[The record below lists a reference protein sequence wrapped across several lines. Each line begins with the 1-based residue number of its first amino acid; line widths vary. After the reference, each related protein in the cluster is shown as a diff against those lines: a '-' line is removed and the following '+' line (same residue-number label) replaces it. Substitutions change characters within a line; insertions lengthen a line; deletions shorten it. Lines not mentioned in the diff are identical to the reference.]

1 MVSNQN
7 DPSHLLFEP
16 ITGVK
21 NSALHFVQAH
31 VRPELLMQDFE
42 QVCQHAQAWHQ
53 VLHCIER
60 IDIALDAS
68 FFEQAD
74 GVALLERQMVRTG
87 TDPRSIGIIVNHAQL
102 LSESERVSQ
111 ALRKCKGLGLSITLD
126 DLDVGHIHPT
136 YLRSM
141 PIDAVRICAASMQ
154 DITVDF
160 VRPSMARGWI
170 DLAHDLCWQV
180 WIKNVDDPAL
190 LPHLQRHLCE
200 WVQGPAIAK
209 RMSADEFN
217 HYAQTHGGASASS
230 TVATRTLLL
239 VDDEENILA
248 SLKRLFRP
256 QGYKII
262 LANSGQ
268 EGLDRLKEAPVDVII
283 SDQRMP
289 NMTGVEFLRQA
300 KTIRPETIRIV
311 LSGYTELQSITEAIN
326 EGAIYKFLTKPWD
339 DDLLKAQIV
348 EAFRQK
354 EMMDENHRLSLLVHD
369 MNAQLSQAN
378 TNLANLVKE
387 QEAKMGR
394 DQARLFA
401 AHEVL
406 QSIPCPMIGLDSDMM
421 VAFVNA
427 EGEAALGISVGAVL
441 GESAANILPP
451 SLVEMVYAPVHTDL
465 RISLAGRSFVAS
477 SRPLMVSQGHVGR
490 LLVLLPCLRGCT
502 GEGGHHCG

>member
-1 MVSNQN
+1 VSNSN
-7 DPSHLLFEP
+7 DPFHLLFEP

-21 NSALHFVQAH
+21 DNALHFVQAH

-42 QVCQHAQAWHQ
+42 QVCLHAQAWHQ
-53 VLHCIER
+53 VSPCIQR
-60 IDIALDAS
+60 IDIALAAS

-74 GVALLERQMVRTG
+74 GITQLERQLMRTG
-87 TDPRSIGIIVNHAQL
+87 ADPRSMGIIVNHAHL
-102 LSESERVSQ
+102 LSESVQVSQ
-111 ALRKCKGLGLSITLD
+111 ALRKCKGLGLNITLD
-126 DLDVGHIHPT
+126 EVDIGRIHPT
-136 YLRSM
+136 YLRSL
-141 PIDAVRICAASMQ
+141 PIDAVRIGAATMQ

-160 VRPSMARGWI
+160 ARPSMARGWI
-170 DLAHDLCWQV
+170 NLAHDLCWQV
-180 WIKNVDDPAL
+180 WIKDVDDPDL

-209 RMSADEFN
+209 RMSADEFT
-217 HYAQTHGGASASS
+217 HYAQIHGGVSASP
-230 TVATRTLLL
+230 TEATRTLLL

-248 SLKRLFRP
+248 SLRRLFRP

-268 EGLDRLKEAPVDVII
+268 EGLDRLKETKVDVII

-289 NMTGVEFLRQA
+289 NMTGVDFLRQA
-300 KTIRPETIRIV
+300 KVLRPDTIRIV

-348 EAFRQK
+348 EAFRYK
-354 EMMDENHRLSLLVHD
+354 GMMDENHRLSLQIKD

-378 TNLANLVKE
+378 TNLAHLLKE
-387 QEAKMGR
+387 QEAKIGR

-421 VAFVNA
+421 VAFVN
-427 EGEAALGISVGAVL
+427 EDGEAALGISAGAVL
-441 GESAANILPP
+441 GESAASVLPA
-451 SLVEMVYAPVHTDL
+451 SLMEMVHAPLNTDL
-465 RISLAGRSFVAS
+465 RISLSGRSFLAS
-477 SRPLMVSQGHVGR
+477 SRPLMVSQGQVGR

>member
-1 MVSNQN
+1 MPNQN

-16 ITGVK
+16 INGVK
-21 NSALHFVQAH
+21 DNALHFVQAYLRSEFF
-31 VRPELLMQDFE
+31 VQDFE
-42 QVCQHAQAWHQ
+42 TICLLAQAWHQ
-53 VLHCIER
+53 ACGHIQR
-60 IDIALDAS
+60 IHVALDTS
-68 FFEQAD
+68 FFDHPD
-74 GVALLERQMVRTG
+74 GVALLERQLLHTR
-87 TDPRSIGIIVNHAQL
+87 TDPQLIGIIVNHAQL
-102 LSESERVSQ
+102 QPESILVSQ
-111 ALRKCKGLGLSITLD
+111 TLRKCKGLGLSVTLD
-126 DLDVGHIHPT
+126 DLDIGHIHPS
-136 YLRSM
+136 YLRSL

-160 VRPSMARGWI
+160 ARPCMARGWI
-170 DLAHDLCWQV
+170 DLAHDLSWQV
-180 WIKNVDDPAL
+180 WIKDVDDPAL
-190 LPHLQRHLCE
+190 LPHLQRHHCE
-200 WVQGPAIAK
+200 WVQGPAVAK
-209 RMSADEFN
+209 RMSADEFTC
-217 HYAQTHGGASASS
+217 YTQTHAGTSASS
-230 TVATRTLLL
+230 KTAMRTLLL

-256 QGYKII
+256 QGYQII
-262 LANSGQ
+262 LAHSGQ
-268 EGLDRLKEAPVDVII
+268 EGLDRLKESSVDVII

-300 KTIRPETIRIV
+300 KVLRPETIRIV

-348 EAFRQK
+348 EAFRYK
-354 EMMDENHRLSLLVHD
+354 GMMDENHHLSLQVQD

-406 QSIPCPMIGLDSDMM
+406 QSIPCPMIGLDEDMM

-427 EGEAALGISVGAVL
+427 DGEAALGISAGAVL
-441 GESAANILPP
+441 GGSAASVLPA
-451 SLVEMVYAPVHTDL
+451 SLMEVVQAPLQTDL
-465 RISLAGRSFVAS
+465 RISLSGRSFLAS
-477 SRPLMVSQGHVGR
+477 SRPLMISQGQVGR